1 MLIVVVLMCVIF
13 VLLLASFPIAIMCY
27 CYKDRKMKRTFDLQ
41 QSRGREDNIQTERT
55 YEIVPNGDR
64 RTTGEA
70 SEVTYTTEGG
80 DVAISQ
86 PTAMETQP
94 VYDTVNTLPNSEQ
107 QKSRRESA
115 CNDPHRVY
123 HILTNEKRTQNN
135 SKTED
140 SVAVTD
146 SAELSSVNDVVA
158 KKDLSSPDTLY
169 SALDH
174 AKPKGRGR
182 QKTGKQEIEMED
194 YNTLQ
199 HAKNSR
205 LVHSVSDSQV
215 LLMHVPPTV
224 VYETIDKPE
233 SRKAAV
239 PPGQPLYSPLG
250 APKYSLVNKKSK
262 STSAVEGLRN
272 KAAGNT
278 ETLNKNTAEAL
289 NTSTVGGQ
297 IGKGNSDAV
306 CSTLPGERRASHG
319 KYGRTSESQAER
331 NTESKQSSVSVVT
344 RSTKKLPNYD
354 VITKQDLS
362 SLDGNAKGAIY
373 SALDHT
379 KPRSRKTSRESN
391 DTYNSLEHAKNPRL
405 AHSVSDSRV
414 IHKQVAPTV
423 VYETIDK
430 PREAKDMAL
439 PGQPVYSTLGTPKY
453 SLVNKKSKS
462 TSAVEGLRKQAG
474 TVFDNSSATG
484 NSTAGMEKVGQNS
497 PSTKESM
504 GGTLDPLLKEV
515 QHKGKPSWEIRS
527 PPQPPDRP
535 PKSTVS

>member
-1 MLIVVVLMCVIF
+1 M
-13 VLLLASFPIAIMCY
+13 AILCY
-27 CYKDRKMKRTFDLQ
+27 CYKNRKMKRTFDLQ
-41 QSRGREDNIQTERT
+41 QSQGREDNIRTERT
-55 YEIVPNGDR
+55 YEIIRNGDR

-70 SEVTYTTEGG
+70 SEVIYTTEGS

-94 VYDTVNTLPNSEQ
+94 VVYDTVNTLPNSERQ
-107 QKSRRESA
+107 ESRRESA
-115 CNDPHRVY
+115 CNDPHHRVY
-123 HILTNEKRTQNN
+123 HILTNEKRTQTN

-146 SAELSSVNDVVA
+146 SAELSSVYDVVA

-205 LVHSVSDSQV
+205 LVHSVSDSRV
-215 LLMHVPPTV
+215 LLMHVPPTS

-233 SRKAAV
+233 SRKAAAL
-239 PPGQPLYSPLG
+239 PGQPLYSPLE

-278 ETLNKNTAEAL
+278 ETVNKNTAEAL

-297 IGKGNSDAV
+297 IGEGNSDAV
-306 CSTLPGERRASHG
+306 CSTLPEERRASHS

-331 NTESKQSSVSVVT
+331 DTESKESRASAVT

-354 VITKQDLS
+354 VITKQDLP
-362 SLDGNAKGAIY
+362 SLDGEAKGAIY

-391 DTYNSLEHAKNPRL
+391 DTYNSLQHAKNLRL

-414 IHKQVAPTV
+414 THKQVAPTV

-430 PREAKDMAL
+430 PREAKATAL

-453 SLVNKKSKS
+453 SLVNRKSKS
-462 TSAVEGLRKQAG
+462 TSGVEGLRKQAG
-474 TVFDNSSATG
+474 TVFDNFSATG
-484 NSTAGMEKVGQNS
+484 NSTAGMEEVDQTS

-504 GGTLDPLLKEV
+504 GSALDPPIGKLPLLKEV
-515 QHKGKPSWEIRS
+515 QHKDKSSVEIRS
-527 PPQPPDRP
+527 PPEPPDRP